1 MPRLSLKKL
10 GLYAVLGAVIF
21 NVLMVVGAWLVSVDR
36 SATSDLLTPADFNF
50 LQYYPSSDV
59 VTTVSAN
66 QHETSTIIRDDYDSA
81 VFYWSEEQESIDL
94 TVDIPAGSYY
104 LAIDYFSLHD
114 AIAPIEISVSV
125 NNVTTSS
132 WNNLLLRSDWHA
144 SDGTSLYD
152 QYSNEVQPMTS
163 RLGVWRTVELRD
175 QMFFENHSLLFDF
188 PAGSSTLVI
197 TKTRG
202 SLLLGDIRIVQPY
215 EIDSYEEYHSMY
227 ENQTIVD
234 LPLITLEAEDYFSK
248 SSPEIRLESVASPS
262 ASPYTSSR
270 NELNVITESY
280 FKESGQ
286 LLNYVF
292 DAPYS
297 GLYEITIKYWLVADN
312 KISYASVLLD
322 GKIPFAELQSY
333 AFESSKQ
340 FVNHTLGANDTPYY
354 FYLEAG
360 VHALSVEI
368 TAEKTAHIYYQL
380 QEMIDEIGDMQ
391 LEIMR
396 LTSGNTDIL
405 REWSITKFIPDAI
418 TRLEAWQTETANL
431 LEDAINIT
439 TVNKNENNDLTRRL
453 VSAVNKFKTILEDP
467 DKLPSRLSIFS
478 EGSNSIVADFSTS
491 LVAAQNQ
498 GFTIDQLFVHGS
510 EVQLP
515 NAKAGFF
522 AEYIATLQKIGQ
534 STTELNLG
542 VEEEKVVDVWVYRS
556 RYIMNVMQQY
566 VDRNYTAEDG
576 TKIRLSILPNEG
588 KIILANAAGTQPDA
602 VVGVSGWNPFD
613 LALRGALAPLDEMEG
628 FADVVSDY
636 APGSLLHQMY
646 DGHIYGIPETQ
657 DFFVTF
663 YRKDILEDL
672 NLEVPET
679 YQDIIEILPTLQAYG
694 MNYYLPLSANSA
706 LKAIN
711 ATAPFIYQNN
721 GDLFTEDAFG
731 TGIDTPEAL
740 AGIELMTDL
749 YTTYG
754 LPLQVPNFYDE
765 FRSGT
770 LPIGV
775 GSFNDY
781 LKFAFASPELVNKW
795 GIALAPG
802 VEQQDHTIKRAYA
815 GTAQSVA
822 IFEKSEK
829 KEQSWDF
836 LSWWL
841 SEETQEGFMFSL
853 QNTYG
858 DEYIWNTANLAAVD
872 ALPISEEHQQVIF
885 EQWNYLYEVPK
896 IPGGFAI
903 ERGISDIW
911 NKVVLEGANLRT
923 AVDTMVITVNRE
935 IRRKYAEFGFLDDDG
950 NVLKPYRLATIEEV
964 MRLLEGEGD

>member
-1 MPRLSLKKL
+1 MPRLNIKKL
-10 GLYAVLGAVIF
+10 GLYAILGAFIF
-21 NVLMVVGAWLVSVDR
+21 NLMMVIGAWLISVDR
-36 SATSDLLTPADFNF
+36 SSTSDLLTPADFNF
-50 LQYYPSSDV
+50 LQYYPSSSV

-66 QHETSTIIRDDYDSA
+66 QHEISTVSRDDYDSA
-81 VFYWSEEQESIDL
+81 VFYWSDEQSTIQFDV
-94 TVDIPAGSYY
+94 TVDEGEYY
-104 LAIDYFSLHD
+104 LALDYLSLHD
-114 AIAPIEISVSV
+114 AIAPIEISVAV
-125 NNVTTSS
+125 NGTSNAS
-132 WNNLLLRSDWHA
+132 WNNVLLRTDWHA
-144 SDGTSLYD
+144 SDGASVYD

-163 RLGVWRTVELRD
+163 RLTVWRTEELRD
-175 QMFFENHSLLFDF
+175 QVFFDQNPLLFYF
-188 PAGSSTLVI
+188 QQGLNHITI

-202 SLLLGDIRIVQPY
+202 SLLLGDIRLITPAPLLTYDVYRAHNDAYDIV
-215 EIDSYEEYHSMY
+215 E
-227 ENQTIVD
+227 
-234 LPLITLEAEDYFSK
+234 LPLIRLEAESYYSK
-248 SSPEIRLESVASPS
+248 SSPEIRLESIASPS
-262 ASPYTSSR
+262 ASPYSSLR
-270 NELNVITESY
+270 NELNVITETY

-286 LLNYVF
+286 RLNYVF
-292 DAPYS
+292 DAPVE
-297 GLYEITIKYWLVADN
+297 GLYEISIKYRLIADN
-312 KISYASVLLD
+312 KISYASIYLD
-322 GKIPFAELQSY
+322 GAIPFDEMQAYPFTST
-333 AFESSKQ
+333 AN
-340 FVNHTLGANDTPYY
+340 FVNHTLGSDEPYL
-354 FYLEAG
+354 FYLDSG
-360 VHALSVEI
+360 SHSLSIELT
-368 TAEKTAHIYYQL
+368 TAPTASMYSEL
-380 QEMIDEIGDMQ
+380 QQMIDEIGDMQ

-396 LTSGNTDIL
+396 LTSGNTDVL
-405 REWSITKFIPDAI
+405 REWSITKFIPDAV
-418 TRLEAWQTETANL
+418 TRLEDWQARTQLL
-431 LEDAINIT
+431 LEQAKEVT
-439 TVNKNENNDLTRRL
+439 TLETQSNNDLTRRL
-453 VSAVNKFKTILEDP
+453 VSALNKFKTLVDDP

-491 LVAAQNQ
+491 LVEVQDQ
-498 GFTIDQLFVHGS
+498 GITLDQLFIHGT
-510 EVQLP
+510 EVSLP
-515 NAKAGFF
+515 PANAGFLV
-522 AEYIATLQKIGQ
+522 EYIATLQKIAQ
-534 STTELNLG
+534 STTDLDLG
-542 VEEEKVVDVWVYRS
+542 VNDEQVVDIWVYRS

-566 VDRNYTAEDG
+566 VDRNYETQDG

-628 FADVVSDY
+628 FAEVVSDY

-657 DFFVTF
+657 DFYVTF
-663 YRKDILEDL
+663 YRKDIIEDL

-694 MNYYLPLSANSA
+694 MNYYLPMSSTSA

-711 ATAPFIYQNN
+711 TTAPFIYQNN
-721 GDLFTEDAFG
+721 GDLFTSDAFG
-731 TGIDTPEAL
+731 TGIDSPEAL
-740 AGIELMTDL
+740 AGIQLMTDL

-802 VEQQDHTIKRAYA
+802 VRQSDNSIKRTYA

-822 IFEKSEK
+822 IFEKSDK
-829 KEQSWDF
+829 KEQAWDF

-841 SEETQEGFMFSL
+841 SETVQEEFMFSL

-885 EQWNYLYEVPK
+885 EQWTYLYEVPK

-923 AVDTMVITVNRE
+923 SVDSMVLTVNRE
-935 IRRKYAEFGFLDDDG
+935 IRRKFAEFGFLDKDG
-950 NVLKPYRLATIEEV
+950 NVLRPYHLATIEEV
-964 MRLLEGEGD
+964 MRLIEGEDE